1 LGTRESSPQA
11 RLRQPSPRFSRRDA
25 PHPFARS
32 LVLSM
37 DVESRNRRI
46 METLWQDLRYSLRT
60 LLKRP
65 GFTFV
70 VVATLALGIGANA
83 TIFTWIKSVL
93 LASLPGIEQPEKL
106 VEIWGATRNNSALSS
121 SYVDYLDYRDQNSVL
136 SGLIAHQVVPLNLG
150 RSEKPERVWGAIV
163 SGNYFEVLGVKA
175 LIGRTFLPEEDRT
188 PNTHPVVVIGYGLW
202 ERRFG
207 ADPKVLGRTITL
219 NEHDFTVIGVAPTD
233 FASPFAGL
241 ALDVWTPVMMKD
253 YVARPHFSLTDRG
266 SRWLMV
272 MGRLKPGAT
281 VPQAQA
287 NVAAIASHLQH
298 EYPQTNEQ
306 LGVAVYS
313 VMQSPFSLKQNM
325 RPALAILMAA
335 VAVVLLI
342 ACANVANLLLAR
354 AASRRKEIALRLA
367 LGGSRGRLVRQMLTE
382 SFVLASLGAAL
393 GLAIA
398 FWTARSLAA
407 FLPPYA
413 IRASFDT
420 RPDAVVFAF
429 TLGLTVITTLLFGLA
444 PTLHA
449 SKLDMVTAM
458 KDNTVTVGRGPR
470 KISLRHSLVIT
481 QVVLSMVALISAG
494 LFVRSLREAYKADP
508 GFDPHGVLLASF
520 DPFLSGY
527 DESRGREFYR
537 RLVERIR
544 TVPGIQSATLARR
557 LPLTD
562 GGIAFA
568 NVAIDGYAPAKD
580 EDMRLN
586 YETVGPQYFQTMR
599 IPFVYGRDFDERDRE
614 GAHGVVIINE
624 TMARRYWPGG
634 DALGRRLK
642 LTKDWLE
649 VVGIAKDVK
658 NRSLSETPQPF
669 LYLPLLQ
676 DYRSNMIL
684 VARTAIEP
692 EQMSQLVRA
701 EVAALDPG
709 IPIFDVKTL
718 EEHLGISLFLQR
730 MAATLLSI
738 FGLLALSLAAIGL
751 YGVMAYSVSQR
762 TRELGIRVSV
772 GAERRD
778 IFKLILGQGLAISV
792 VGLLAGL
799 VAALAVTRLTAK
811 LLYGVSATDPV
822 TFIVITLLLLCVTLL
837 ACYFPARRATKVD
850 PMIALRFE

>member
-1 LGTRESSPQA
+1 
-11 RLRQPSPRFSRRDA
+11 
-25 PHPFARS
+25 
-32 LVLSM
+32 
-37 DVESRNRRI
+37 
-46 METLWQDLRYSLRT
+46 MEAFWQDLRYSLRM
-60 LLKRP
+60 LIKRP
-65 GFTFV
+65 GFTIV
-70 VVATLALGIGANA
+70 VVTTLALGIGANA
-83 TIFTWIKSVL
+83 TIFTWIKAVL

-121 SYVDYLDYRDQNSVL
+121 SYIDYLDYRDQNTVL
-136 SGLIAHQVVPLNLG
+136 SGLVAHQVLPLNLG

-163 SGNYFEVLGVKA
+163 SGNYFDVLGVKA
-175 LIGRTFLPEEDRT
+175 LIGRTFLAEEDRT
-188 PNTHPVVVIGYGLW
+188 PNTHPVVVIGSGFW
-202 ERRFG
+202 ERRLG
-207 ADPKVLGRTITL
+207 ADPNVLGRTITL
-219 NEHDFTVIGVAPTD
+219 NGHDFTVIGVAPKE
-233 FASPFAGL
+233 FGSPFAGL

-287 NVAAIASHLQH
+287 NVAAIASHLEH

-354 AASRRKEIALRLA
+354 ASSRRKEIALRLA

-398 FWTARSLAA
+398 FWTARSLEA

-413 IRASFDT
+413 SRASFDT

-449 SKLDMVTAM
+449 SKQDLVTAM

-481 QVVLSMVALISAG
+481 QVALSMVALISAG

-527 DESRGREFYR
+527 DESRGREFYH
-537 RLVERIR
+537 RLVERVR
-544 TVPGIQSATLARR
+544 TVPGIESATLARR

-562 GGIAFA
+562 GGIAFTA
-568 NVAIDGYAPAKD
+568 ITIDGYASAKD

-599 IPFVYGRDFDERDRE
+599 IPLVRGRDFDERDQE
-614 GAHGVVIINE
+614 GAPGVAIINE
-624 TMARRYWPGG
+624 TMARRYWPGL

-642 LTKDWLE
+642 MTKDWLI
-649 VVGIAKDVK
+649 VVGIVKDVK
-658 NRSLSETPQPF
+658 NRSLSEGPKPF

-684 VARTAIEP
+684 VARTAVEP
-692 EQMSQLVRA
+692 EKMFQSVRA
-701 EVAALDPG
+701 EVAALAPEM
-709 IPIFDVKTL
+709 PMFDTQTL
-718 EEHLGISLFLQR
+718 EEHVGISLFLQR

-778 IFKLILGQGLAISV
+778 IFKLILSQGFGISV

-799 VAALAVTRLTAK
+799 VAALAVTRLTGN
-811 LLYGVSATDPV
+811 LLYGISATDPL
-822 TFIVITLLLLCVTLL
+822 TFVVIAILLLCVTLL

-850 PMIALRFE
+850 PIIALRAE

>member
-1 LGTRESSPQA
+1 
-11 RLRQPSPRFSRRDA
+11 
-25 PHPFARS
+25 
-32 LVLSM
+32 
-37 DVESRNRRI
+37 
-46 METLWQDLRYSLRT
+46 
-60 LLKRP
+60 
-65 GFTFV
+65 
-70 VVATLALGIGANA
+70 
-83 TIFTWIKSVL
+83 
-93 LASLPGIEQPEKL
+93 
-106 VEIWGATRNNSALSS
+106 
-121 SYVDYLDYRDQNSVL
+121 
-136 SGLIAHQVVPLNLG
+136 
-150 RSEKPERVWGAIV
+150 
-163 SGNYFEVLGVKA
+163 
-175 LIGRTFLPEEDRT
+175 
-188 PNTHPVVVIGYGLW
+188 
-202 ERRFG
+202 
-207 ADPKVLGRTITL
+207 
-219 NEHDFTVIGVAPTD
+219 
-233 FASPFAGL
+233 
-241 ALDVWTPVMMKD
+241 MMKD

-272 MGRLKPGAT
+272 MGRLRPGAT
-281 VPQAQA
+281 VPLAQA
-287 NVAAIASHLQH
+287 NIAAIASHLQQ

-306 LGVAVYS
+306 MSVAVYS
-313 VMQSPFSLKQNM
+313 VLRSPFSLKQDM

-354 AASRRKEIALRLA
+354 AASRRKEIAVRLA

-393 GLAIA
+393 GLGMV

-413 IRASFDT
+413 SRVSFDT

-449 SKLDMVTAM
+449 SKQDLVTAM
-458 KDNTVTVGRGPR
+458 KDNTATVGRGPH
-470 KISLRHSLVIT
+470 KVSLRHALVIT
-481 QVVLSMVALISAG
+481 QVALSMVALVSAG
-494 LFVRSLREAYKADP
+494 LFVRSLRQAYKADP
-508 GFDPHGVLLASF
+508 GFDPHGVLLAAF

-527 DESRGREFYR
+527 DESHGRDFYR
-537 RLVERIR
+537 RLVERVR
-544 TVPGIQSATLARR
+544 TLPGIQSATLARR
-557 LPLTD
+557 LPFTGD
-562 GGIAFA
+562 GIAFA
-568 NVAIDGYAPAKD
+568 SVVIDGYAPAKD

-599 IPFVYGRDFDERDRE
+599 IPLAHGRDFDERDQD
-614 GAHGVVIINE
+614 GAPGVVIINE
-624 TMARRYWPGG
+624 TMAGRYWPGG
-634 DALGRRLK
+634 DALGRRIK

-649 VVGIAKDVK
+649 IVGIAKDVK
-658 NRSLSETPQPF
+658 NRSLSEAPQPF

-684 VARTAIEP
+684 VARTPTEP
-692 EQMSQLVRA
+692 QQVSKSVRA
-701 EVAALDPG
+701 VVAALDPG

-718 EEHLGISLFLQR
+718 EEHVGVSLYLQR

-762 TRELGIRVSV
+762 TRELGIRISV

-799 VAALAVTRLTAK
+799 VAALVLTRLTAK

-822 TFIVITLLLLCVTLL
+822 TFIVIALLLLCVAML
-837 ACYFPARRATKVD
+837 ASYFPARRATKVD
-850 PMIALRFE
+850 PMIALRMD

>member
-1 LGTRESSPQA
+1 
-11 RLRQPSPRFSRRDA
+11 
-25 PHPFARS
+25 
-32 LVLSM
+32 
-37 DVESRNRRI
+37 
-46 METLWQDLRYSLRT
+46 
-60 LLKRP
+60 
-65 GFTFV
+65 
-70 VVATLALGIGANA
+70 
-83 TIFTWIKSVL
+83 
-93 LASLPGIEQPEKL
+93 
-106 VEIWGATRNNSALSS
+106 
-121 SYVDYLDYRDQNSVL
+121 
-136 SGLIAHQVVPLNLG
+136 LG
-150 RSEKPERVWGAIV
+150 RGEKPERVWGAIV
-163 SGNYFEVLGVKA
+163 SGNYFDVLGIKA

-207 ADPKVLGRTITL
+207 ADPNVLGRTITL
-219 NEHDFTVIGVAPTD
+219 NEHNFTVIGVAPKD

-287 NVAAIASHLQH
+287 NIAAIAGHLEQ

-306 LGVAVYS
+306 MGVAVYS
-313 VMQSPFSLKQNM
+313 VMQSPFSLKQDM

-354 AASRRKEIALRLA
+354 ATSRRKEIAVRLA

-393 GLAIA
+393 GLAMA

-413 IRASFDT
+413 SRASFDT

-449 SKLDMVTAM
+449 SKQDLVTAM
-458 KDNTVTVGRGPR
+458 KDNTPTIGRGTR
-470 KISLRHSLVIT
+470 KVNLRHALVVL
-481 QVVLSMVALISAG
+481 QVALSMVALISAG
-494 LFVRSLREAYKADP
+494 LFVRTVREAYKADP

-537 RLVERIR
+537 RLVERVSA
-544 TVPGIQSATLARR
+544 VPGIQSATVARR
-557 LPLTD
+557 LPLTA

-568 NVAIDGYAPAKD
+568 TVAIDGYAPAKD

-599 IPFVYGRDFDERDRE
+599 IPLVRGRDFNERDQE
-614 GAHGVVIINE
+614 GAPGVVIINE
-624 TMARRYWPGG
+624 TMARHYWPGG

-642 LTKDWLE
+642 LAKDWLE
-649 VVGIAKDVK
+649 IVGIAKDVK
-658 NRSLSETPQPF
+658 NRSLSEAPQPF

-684 VARTAIEP
+684 VARTAVEP
-692 EQMSQLVRA
+692 EKMFQSVHD
-701 EVAALDPG
+701 EVAALDPQ
-709 IPIFDVKTL
+709 IPIFDAKTL
-718 EEHLGISLFLQR
+718 EEHVGISLFLQR

-778 IFKLILGQGLAISV
+778 IFKLILGQGLAIPV

-799 VAALAVTRLTAK
+799 VAALAVTRLTAN

-822 TFIVITLLLLCVTLL
+822 TFIVIGLLLLCITLL
-837 ACYFPARRATKVD
+837 ACYFPARRATKID
-850 PMIALRFE
+850 PMIALRVE

>member
-1 LGTRESSPQA
+1 
-11 RLRQPSPRFSRRDA
+11 
-25 PHPFARS
+25 
-32 LVLSM
+32 M
-37 DVESRNRRI
+37 
-46 METLWQDLRYSLRT
+46 MEIFWQDLRYSLRT
-60 LLKRP
+60 LFKTP

-70 VVATLALGIGANA
+70 VVTTLALGIGANA
-83 TIFTWIKSVL
+83 TIFTWIKAVL

-121 SYVDYLDYRDQNSVL
+121 SYVDYLDYRDQNKVL
-136 SGLIAHQVVPLNLG
+136 SGLIAHQVLPLNLG

-163 SGNYFEVLGVKA
+163 SGNYFDVLGVKA

-188 PNTHPVVVIGYGLW
+188 PNTHPVVVIGYRLW
-202 ERRFG
+202 ERCFG
-207 ADPKVLGRTITL
+207 ADPNVLGRTITL
-219 NEHDFTVIGVAPTD
+219 NEHGFTVIGVAPKD

-287 NVAAIASHLQH
+287 NIAAIASHLEQ
-298 EYPQTNEQ
+298 EYPQTNKQ

-313 VMQSPFSLKQNM
+313 VLQSPFSLKQNM

-342 ACANVANLLLAR
+342 TCANVANLLLAR
-354 AASRRKEIALRLA
+354 ATSRRKEIALRLA
-367 LGGSRGRLVRQMLTE
+367 LGGSRWRLVQQMLTE

-413 IRASFDT
+413 SRASFDT

-449 SKLDMVTAM
+449 SKQDLVTAM
-458 KDNTVTVGRGPR
+458 KDNTPTIGRGTR
-470 KISLRHSLVIT
+470 KVNLRHALVVL
-481 QVVLSMVALISAG
+481 QVALSMVALISAG
-494 LFVRSLREAYKADP
+494 LFVRSVREAYKADP

-537 RLVERIR
+537 RLVERVR
-544 TVPGIQSATLARR
+544 TVPGIQSATVARR
-557 LPLTD
+557 LPLTG

-568 NVAIDGYAPAKD
+568 TVAIDGYAPAKD

-586 YETVGPQYFQTMR
+586 YETVGPEYFQTMR
-599 IPFVYGRDFDERDRE
+599 IPFVHGRDFDERDQE
-614 GAHGVVIINE
+614 GAPGVVIINE

-649 VVGIAKDVK
+649 IVGIAKDVK
-658 NRSLSETPQPF
+658 NRSLIEAPQPF

-692 EQMSQLVRA
+692 EQMSQSVRA
-701 EVAALDPG
+701 EVAALDPE

-718 EEHLGISLFLQR
+718 EEHVGISLYLQR

-751 YGVMAYSVSQR
+751 YGMMAYSVSQR

-799 VAALAVTRLTAK
+799 VAALVLTRLTAK
-811 LLYGVSATDPV
+811 LLYGVSATDPI
-822 TFIVITLLLLCVTLL
+822 TFLGIALLLLCVTML

-850 PMIALRFE
+850 PMTALRFE

>member
-1 LGTRESSPQA
+1 
-11 RLRQPSPRFSRRDA
+11 
-25 PHPFARS
+25 
-32 LVLSM
+32 
-37 DVESRNRRI
+37 
-46 METLWQDLRYSLRT
+46 MEIFWQDLRYSLRT
-60 LLKRP
+60 LLKAP

-70 VVATLALGIGANA
+70 VVTILALGIGANA
-83 TIFTWIKSVL
+83 TIFTWIKAVL

-106 VEIWGATRNNSALSS
+106 VEVWGATRNNSALSS
-121 SYVDYLDYRDQNSVL
+121 SYLDYMEFRDQNKIL
-136 SGLIAHQVVPLNLG
+136 SGLVAHQVLPLNLG

-163 SGNYFEVLGVKA
+163 SGNYFDVLGVKA

-207 ADPKVLGRTITL
+207 ADPNVLGRTIIL
-219 NEHDFTVIGVAPTD
+219 NGHDFTIIGVTPKD

-272 MGRLKPGAT
+272 MGRLRPGAT

-287 NVAAIASHLQH
+287 NIAAIATHLEQ

-306 LGVAVYS
+306 LGAAVYS
-313 VMQSPFSLKQNM
+313 VLQSPFSLKQNM
-325 RPALAILMAA
+325 RPALSILMAA

-354 AASRRKEIALRLA
+354 AASRRKEIAVRLA

-382 SFVLASLGAAL
+382 SFVLASLGAGL

-398 FWTARSLAA
+398 FSTARSLAA

-413 IRASFDT
+413 SRTSFDT
-420 RPDAVVFAF
+420 RPDAVVFVF
-429 TLGLTVITTLLFGLA
+429 TLALTVITTLLFGLA
-444 PTLHA
+444 PTLRA
-449 SKLDMVTAM
+449 SKQDLVTAM
-458 KDNTVTVGRGPR
+458 KDNAATAGRGPR
-470 KISLRHSLVIT
+470 KVSLRHALVIA
-481 QVVLSMVALISAG
+481 QVTLSMVALISAG

-537 RLVERIR
+537 RLVERVR
-544 TVPGIQSATLARR
+544 TVPGIESATLARR

-568 NVAIDGYAPAKD
+568 TVTIDGYAPAKG
-580 EDMRLN
+580 EDMRFN

-599 IPFVYGRDFDERDRE
+599 IPFVRGRDFDDRDQEHAR
-614 GAHGVVIINE
+614 GVAIINE

-634 DALGRRLK
+634 DALGRRLR

-649 VVGIAKDVK
+649 IVGIAKDVK
-658 NRSLSETPQPF
+658 NRSLSEAPRPF

-692 EQMSQLVRA
+692 VKMFQPVRA
-701 EVAALDPG
+701 EVAALDPR
-709 IPIFDVKTL
+709 IPLFDVKTF
-718 EEHLGISLFLQR
+718 EEHVGISLYLPR

-738 FGLLALSLAAIGL
+738 FGLLALSLATIGL

-762 TRELGIRVSV
+762 THEIGIRLSI

-778 IFKLILGQGLAISV
+778 IFKLVLGQGLALSI
-792 VGLLAGL
+792 VGLLGGL
-799 VAALAVTRLTAK
+799 VVALAVTRLMAK
-811 LLYGVSATDPV
+811 LLYGVSANDPV
-822 TFIVITLLLLCVTLL
+822 TFASIALVLMGVALL
-837 ACYFPARRATKVD
+837 ACYFPARRATRVD
-850 PMIALRFE
+850 PMTALRFE

>member
-1 LGTRESSPQA
+1 
-11 RLRQPSPRFSRRDA
+11 
-25 PHPFARS
+25 
-32 LVLSM
+32 
-37 DVESRNRRI
+37 
-46 METLWQDLRYSLRT
+46 METFWQDLRHSLRT
-60 LLKRP
+60 LFKRP
-65 GFTFV
+65 SFTFV
-70 VVATLALGIGANA
+70 VVVTLALGIGANA
-83 TIFTWIKSVL
+83 TIFTWIKAVL

-121 SYVDYLDYRDQNSVL
+121 SYIDYLDYRDQNKVL
-136 SGLIAHQVVPLNLG
+136 SGLIAHQVLPLNLG

-163 SGNYFEVLGVKA
+163 SGNYFDVLGVKA

-207 ADPKVLGRTITL
+207 ADPNVLGRTITL
-219 NEHDFTVIGVAPTD
+219 NEHDFTVIGVAPKD

-281 VPQAQA
+281 VSQAQA
-287 NVAAIASHLQH
+287 NIAAIASHLEQ

-313 VMQSPFSLKQNM
+313 VLQSPFSLKQNM
-325 RPALAILMAA
+325 QPALVILMAA

-342 ACANVANLLLAR
+342 ACANVANVLLAR
-354 AASRRKEIALRLA
+354 AASRRKEIAVRLA

-398 FWTARSLAA
+398 FLTARSLAA

-413 IRASFDT
+413 SRASFDT

-429 TLGLTVITTLLFGLA
+429 TLGLTVTTTLLFGLA

-449 SKLDMVTAM
+449 SKQDLVTAM
-458 KDNTVTVGRGPR
+458 KDNTATVGRGPR
-470 KISLRHSLVIT
+470 KVSLRHALVIT
-481 QVVLSMVALISAG
+481 QVALSMVALITAG
-494 LFVRSLREAYKADP
+494 IFVRSLRQAYRADP

-537 RLVERIR
+537 RLVERVR

-599 IPFVYGRDFDERDRE
+599 IPFVHGRDFDERDQE
-614 GAHGVVIINE
+614 GTRGVVIINE

-634 DALGRRLK
+634 DALGRHLK

-649 VVGIAKDVK
+649 IVGTAKDVK
-658 NRSLSETPQPF
+658 NRSLSEAPQPF

-692 EQMSQLVRA
+692 EQMSQSVRA
-701 EVAALDPG
+701 EVAALDPE

-718 EEHLGISLFLQR
+718 EEHVGISLFLQR

-738 FGLLALSLAAIGL
+738 FGLLALSLAAVGL
-751 YGVMAYSVSQR
+751 YGVMAYTVSQR
-762 TRELGIRVSV
+762 TRELGIRISV
-772 GAERRD
+772 GAKQGD
-778 IFKLILGQGLAISV
+778 VLKLILGQGLTLAVIGMIG
-792 VGLLAGL
+792 GLII
-799 VAALAVTRLTAK
+799 ALAVTRLSAH
-811 LLYGVSATDPV
+811 LLYGVSASDPT
-822 TFIVITLLLLCVTLL
+822 TFTGIALLLLGVALV
-837 ACYFPARRATKVD
+837 ASYFPARRATKVD
-850 PMIALRFE
+850 PMIALRTD

>member
-1 LGTRESSPQA
+1 
-11 RLRQPSPRFSRRDA
+11 
-25 PHPFARS
+25 
-32 LVLSM
+32 
-37 DVESRNRRI
+37 
-46 METLWQDLRYSLRT
+46 METFWQDLRYSLRT
-60 LLKRP
+60 LFKKP
-65 GFTFV
+65 VFTLV
-70 VVATLALGIGANA
+70 VVTTLALGIGANA
-83 TIFTWIKSVL
+83 TIFTWIKAVL
-93 LASLPGIEQPEKL
+93 LASLPGIEQPEQL

-121 SYVDYLDYRDQNSVL
+121 SYLDYLEYRDQNSVL
-136 SGLIAHQVVPLNLG
+136 SGLIAHQVLPLHLG
-150 RSEKPERVWGAIV
+150 RGEKPERVWGAIV
-163 SGNYFEVLGVKA
+163 SGNYFDLLGVKP

-202 ERRFG
+202 QRHFG
-207 ADPKVLGRTITL
+207 ADPNVLGRTITL
-219 NEHDFTVIGVAPTD
+219 NEHDFTVIGVAPKD
-233 FASPFAGL
+233 FGSPFAGL

-287 NVAAIASHLQH
+287 NIAAIASHLER

-313 VMQSPFSLKQNM
+313 VLQSPFSLKQNM

-342 ACANVANLLLAR
+342 ACANVANLLLSR
-354 AASRRKEIALRLA
+354 AASRRKEIAVRLA

-413 IRASFDT
+413 NRASFDT

-429 TLGLTVITTLLFGLA
+429 TLGLTVITTILFGLA

-449 SKLDMVTAM
+449 SKQDLVTAL
-458 KDNTVTVGRGPR
+458 KDNTASVGRGPR
-470 KISLRHSLVIT
+470 RVSLRHALVIT
-481 QVVLSMVALISAG
+481 QVALSMVALIGAG

-527 DESRGREFYR
+527 DENRGREFYR
-537 RLVERIR
+537 RLVERVNAI
-544 TVPGIQSATLARR
+544 PGIQSATLARR
-557 LPLTD
+557 LPLTA

-568 NVAIDGYAPAKD
+568 NVTIDGYASAKD
-580 EDMRLN
+580 EDMRFN
-586 YETVGPQYFQTMR
+586 YETVGPQYFQAMR
-599 IPFVYGRDFDERDRE
+599 IPLVHGRDFEERDQE
-614 GAHGVVIINE
+614 GAPGVVIINE
-624 TMARRYWPGG
+624 AMARRYWPKSN
-634 DALGRRLK
+634 ALGSRLK
-642 LTKDWLE
+642 LAKDWLE
-649 VVGIAKDVK
+649 IVGISKDVK

-669 LYLPLLQ
+669 FYLPLLQ

-684 VARTAIEP
+684 VARTAVDP
-692 EQMSQLVRA
+692 EKMFQSVRA
-701 EVAALDPG
+701 AVAALDPE
-709 IPIFDVKTL
+709 IPMFDTKTL
-718 EEHLGISLFLQR
+718 EDHVGISLFLQR
-730 MAATLLSI
+730 MAASLLSI
-738 FGLLALSLAAIGL
+738 FGLLALSLAAMGL
-751 YGVMAYSVSQR
+751 YGVMAYTVAQR

-772 GAERRD
+772 GAKQSD
-778 IFKLILGQGLAISV
+778 ILRLILGQGLMLTVI
-792 VGLLAGL
+792 GMIGGL
-799 VAALAVTRLTAK
+799 VTALAVTRLSAG
-811 LLYGVSATDPV
+811 LLYGVSAADPM
-822 TFIVITLLLLCVTLL
+822 TFTVVALILLGVAL
-837 ACYFPARRATKVD
+837 AAGYFPARRATKVD
-850 PMIALRFE
+850 PMIALRME

>member
-1 LGTRESSPQA
+1 
-11 RLRQPSPRFSRRDA
+11 
-25 PHPFARS
+25 
-32 LVLSM
+32 
-37 DVESRNRRI
+37 
-46 METLWQDLRYSLRT
+46 METFWQDLRHSVRM

-65 GFTFV
+65 GFTLTV
-70 VVATLALGIGANA
+70 VMTLALGIGANA
-83 TIFTWIKSVL
+83 TIFTWIKAVL
-93 LASLPGIEQPEKL
+93 LAPLPGMERPDEL
-106 VEIWGATRNNSALSS
+106 VEIWGATRHNSALST
-121 SYVDYLDYRDQNSVL
+121 SYLDYLDFRDRNTAL
-136 SGLIAHQVVPLNLG
+136 SGLIAHQVLPMNLG
-150 RSEKPERVWGAIV
+150 RGEKPERVRGAVV
-163 SGNYFEVLGVKA
+163 SGNYFDVLGIKA

-188 PNTHPVVVIGYGLW
+188 PNSHPVAVIGYGLW
-202 ERRFG
+202 QRRFG
-207 ADPKVLGRTITL
+207 SDPHVIGQKITL
-219 NEHDFTVIGVAPTD
+219 NEHDFTIIGVTPAD
-233 FASPFAGL
+233 FASPFAGN
-241 ALDVWTPVMMKD
+241 AIDAWTPVMMKD
-253 YVARPHFSLTDRG
+253 YVARPHFSLTDRS

-287 NVAAIASHLQH
+287 NIAAIASHLEK
-298 EYPQTNEQ
+298 EYPQTNERM
-306 LGVAVYS
+306 GVAVYS
-313 VMQSPFSLKQNM
+313 VLQSPFSLKQDM
-325 RPALAILMAA
+325 RPPLAILMAA
-335 VAVVLLI
+335 VGVVLLI

-354 AASRRKEIALRLA
+354 ATSRRKEIALRLA

-413 IRASFDT
+413 SRASFDT

-449 SKLDMVTAM
+449 SKQDLVTAM
-458 KDNTVTVGRGPR
+458 KDNTATVGRGPR
-470 KISLRHSLVIT
+470 KVSLRHALVIT
-481 QVVLSMVALISAG
+481 QVALSMVALISAG

-537 RLVERIR
+537 RLVERVR

-599 IPFVYGRDFDERDRE
+599 IPFVHGRDFNERDQE
-614 GAHGVVIINE
+614 GARGVVIINE
-624 TMARRYWPGG
+624 TMAGRYWPGG

-649 VVGIAKDVK
+649 IVGIAKDVK
-658 NRSLSETPQPF
+658 NRSLSGAPQPF
-669 LYLPLLQ
+669 LYLPLFQ

-684 VARTAIEP
+684 VARTAVEP
-692 EQMSQLVRA
+692 EQMSQSVRA
-701 EVAALDPG
+701 EVAVLDPE
-709 IPIFDVKTL
+709 IPIFDAKTFDD
-718 EEHLGISLFLQR
+718 HVVISLYSQR

-762 TRELGIRVSV
+762 TRELGIRISV

-799 VAALAVTRLTAK
+799 VATLGVTRLTAN
-811 LLYGVSATDPV
+811 LLYGASATDPV
-822 TFIVITLLLLCVTLL
+822 TFIVIALLLLCVTLL
-837 ACYFPARRATKVD
+837 ACYFPARRATKID
-850 PMIALRFE
+850 PMIALRVE

>member
-1 LGTRESSPQA
+1 
-11 RLRQPSPRFSRRDA
+11 
-25 PHPFARS
+25 
-32 LVLSM
+32 
-37 DVESRNRRI
+37 
-46 METLWQDLRYSLRT
+46 METFWQDLRYSLRT
-60 LLKRP
+60 LFKKP
-65 GFTFV
+65 VFTLV
-70 VVATLALGIGANA
+70 VVTTLALGIGANA
-83 TIFTWIKSVL
+83 TIFTWIKAVL
-93 LASLPGIEQPEKL
+93 LASLPGIEKPEEL

-121 SYVDYLDYRDQNSVL
+121 SYLDYLEYRDQNSVL
-136 SGLIAHQVVPLNLG
+136 SGLIAHQVLPLNLG
-150 RSEKPERVWGAIV
+150 RGEKPERVWGAIV
-163 SGNYFEVLGVKA
+163 SGNYFDVLGVKA
-175 LIGRTFLPEEDRT
+175 LVGRTFLPEEDRT
-188 PNTHPVVVIGYGLW
+188 PNTNPVVVIGYGLW
-202 ERRFG
+202 QRHFG
-207 ADPKVLGRTITL
+207 ADPNVLGRTITL
-219 NEHDFTVIGVAPTD
+219 NEHDFTVIGVAPKE
-233 FASPFAGL
+233 FGSPFAGL

-281 VPQAQA
+281 VPQAQS
-287 NVAAIASHLQH
+287 NIAAIASRLEH

-306 LGVAVYS
+306 MGVAVYS
-313 VMQSPFSLKQNM
+313 VLQSPFSLKQNM

-354 AASRRKEIALRLA
+354 AASRRKEIAVRLA

-382 SFVLASLGAAL
+382 SFVLASLGAGL

-413 IRASFDT
+413 SRASFDT
-420 RPDAVVFAF
+420 RSDAVVFAF

-449 SKLDMVTAM
+449 SKQDLVTAM
-458 KDNTVTVGRGPR
+458 KDNTATVGRGPR
-470 KISLRHSLVIT
+470 KISLRHALVIT
-481 QVVLSMVALISAG
+481 QVALSMVALISAG

-537 RLVERIR
+537 RLVERVRAI
-544 TVPGIQSATLARR
+544 PGIQSATLARR

-599 IPFVYGRDFDERDRE
+599 IPFVHGRDFDERDQE
-614 GAHGVVIINE
+614 GAPGVVIINE

-642 LTKDWLE
+642 LAKDWL
-649 VVGIAKDVK
+649 VIVGIAKDVK
-658 NRSLSETPQPF
+658 NRSLGEAPQPF
-669 LYLPLLQ
+669 LYLPLFQ

-684 VARTAIEP
+684 VARTAVDP
-692 EQMSQLVRA
+692 EKMFQSVRA
-701 EVAALDPG
+701 AVVALDPE
-709 IPIFDVKTL
+709 IPMFDTKTL
-718 EEHLGISLFLQR
+718 EDHVGISLFLQR
-730 MAATLLSI
+730 MAASLLSI
-738 FGLLALSLAAIGL
+738 FGLLALSLAAVGL
-751 YGVMAYSVSQR
+751 YGVMAYAVAQR

-772 GAERRD
+772 GAKQSD
-778 IFKLILGQGLAISV
+778 ILRLILGQGLMLTII
-792 VGLLAGL
+792 GMIGGL
-799 VAALAVTRLTAK
+799 VIALAVTRLSAG
-811 LLYGVSATDPV
+811 LLYGVSAADPM
-822 TFIVITLLLLCVTLL
+822 TFTVVALILL
-837 ACYFPARRATKVD
+837 AVALVAGYFPARRATKVD
-850 PMIALRFE
+850 PMIALRME